1 MKLSSGL
8 HRSPLLLGALVLA
21 LAGGPL
27 RAAHKASPR
36 DEGRKNPKIVLSA
49 TPAFGFPPL
58 SVQLVATLSGVG
70 DRDPNF
76 CHAEVTWIRVD
87 PGSAPETG
95 TKLSEAPRCVHGE
108 EQVSVVTSFSKTFDL
123 YSPGAYLYRLI
134 VEAKDGTQVR
144 SNFVKVQ
151 VMRVP

>member
-1 MKLSSGL
+1 MKLSL
-8 HRSPLLLGALVLA
+8 RLFRSAILLGALAEA

-27 RAAHKASPR
+27 RAAHREPR
-36 DEGRKNPKIVLSA
+36 DQGRKNPKIVLSA

-70 DRDPNF
+70 DRDANF
-76 CHAEVTWIRVD
+76 CHAGVTWIRVD

-95 TKLSEAPRCVHGE
+95 TKLTEAPRCVHGE
-108 EQVSVVTSFSKTFDL
+108 EEVSVVTSFSKTFDL
-123 YSPGAYLYRLI
+123 YSPGAYLYRLV
-134 VEAKDGTQVR
+134 VEAKDGTQIR

>member
-1 MKLSSGL
+1 MNLSPGL
-8 HRSPLLLGALVLA
+8 YHRMFVLGALLLA

-27 RAAHKASPR
+27 PAAHKEPR

-70 DRDPNF
+70 ERDPNF
-76 CHAEVTWIRVD
+76 CHANVTWIRVD

-108 EQVSVVTSFSKTFDL
+108 EEVSVVTSFSKTFDL
-123 YSPGAYLYRLI
+123 YSPGAYLYRLV
-134 VEAKDGTQVR
+134 VEGKDGRQVR

>member
-1 MKLSSGL
+1 MKPSQRLYRGAI
-8 HRSPLLLGALVLA
+8 LLGALAVG

-27 RAAHKASPR
+27 GAAHKEPR
-36 DEGRKNPKIVLSA
+36 QEGRKNPKIVLSA

-76 CHAEVTWIRVD
+76 CHAVVTWIRVD

-95 TKLSEAPRCVHGE
+95 TKLSEAPRCVHDE
-108 EQVSVVTSFSKTFDL
+108 EEVAVVTSFSKTFDL

-134 VEAKDGTQVR
+134 VEGKDGTQVR